1 MGKVY
6 TAEQIKAG
14 RTPRLPVAHRLA
26 AQEIMH
32 IAQQSHR
39 LRVMIHGSVAESR
52 FSPTS
57 DVDILAIYPDK
68 FGTAALIR
76 VLQAFG
82 DAAGRFGLRDAIELA
97 AWPESQAD
105 RGLHEVDDPYAEH
118 LIRSVDES
126 PYVHGT
132 FDGLLRTSQSEHGQY
147 IDALKYAARKAV
159 RFAKAIP
166 RQSFNADVMQR
177 ALELPK
183 ALERKLLASQL
194 PPLEPLLPDTPSSDL
209 ALVPQPQGALKYL
222 KSAANQYAALYVEAE
237 AGIVSGDDYTVW
249 LESIYQPALLAAFV
263 LSCAAYDG
271 LLRLE
276 AQEKTGLVLAG
287 QTDA

>member
-14 RTPRLPVAHRLA
+14 HTPRLLVAHRLA

-32 IAQQSHR
+32 IAQQSHG
-39 LRVMIHGSVAESR
+39 LRVMVHGSVAESR

-68 FGTAALIR
+68 FGTAALTR

-82 DAAGRFGLRDAIELA
+82 DAAGRFGLRDAIELV
-97 AWPESQAD
+97 AWSESQAD

-132 FDGLLRTSQSEHGQY
+132 FDGLCVLRKVNT
-147 IDALKYAARKAV
+147 
-159 RFAKAIP
+159 
-166 RQSFNADVMQR
+166 
-177 ALELPK
+177 
-183 ALERKLLASQL
+183 
-194 PPLEPLLPDTPSSDL
+194 
-209 ALVPQPQGALKYL
+209 
-222 KSAANQYAALYVEAE
+222 
-237 AGIVSGDDYTVW
+237 VSI
-249 LESIYQPALLAAFV
+249 SMH
-263 LSCAAYDG
+263 
-271 LLRLE
+271 
-276 AQEKTGLVLAG
+276 
-287 QTDA
+287 